1 MNPSLI
7 LARFFGLQSPI
18 RLTGSYWYTTTNQA
32 LQVLL
37 KRIYSSPSA
46 WYPLLEFF
54 KSIFWITLS
63 SARLWSV
70 ERVSSVSRKQDFCN
84 RDERPMRAL
93 PCSLMT
99 ARGG

>member
-7 LARFFGLQSPI
+7 LARFFDLQSLI
-18 RLTGSYWYTTTNQA
+18 RLTGSYWYTTTHQA

-70 ERVSSVSRKQDFCN
+70 ERVSSVSRKQDFCVIVTL
-84 RDERPMRAL
+84 ERPMR
-93 PCSLMT
+93 
-99 ARGG
+99 GGYRPR